1 MFCLRSWLPLLFIPT
16 NASPA
21 FIFLFFV
28 CTYFLNRPCVYC
40 SVLLLIL
47 FVTSCHWSD
56 RCFFD
61 FNSNWFAPRPSTY
74 YYAKNETIATAA
86 ASSVESVAAA
96 AAGGA
101 GAVDSFNATAFEMLN
116 TTVGALAGAAA
127 GEIDRR
133 RAEWTGL
140 GIEWLRSLL
149 GKREWRIECMD
160 LYIRL

>member
-74 YYAKNETIATAA
+74 YYPKNDTIATAA
-86 ASSVESVAAA
+86 A
-96 AAGGA
+96 AAGSGSTGNA
-101 GAVDSFNATAFEMLN
+101 GAVNVTGDNFNATALEMLN

-133 RAEWTGL
+133 RTEWTGL

-149 GKREWRIECMD
+149 GRREWRIECMD
-160 LYIRL
+160 LSIRL

>member
-1 MFCLRSWLPLLFIPT
+1 M
-16 NASPA
+16 
-21 FIFLFFV
+21 

-74 YYAKNETIATAA
+74 YYPKNETIVSSSPSAESLIAA
-86 ASSVESVAAA
+86 AP
-96 AAGGA
+96 GGA
-101 GAVDSFNATAFEMLN
+101 GADNFNATALEMLN

-133 RAEWTGL
+133 RTEWTGL

>member
-1 MFCLRSWLPLLFIPT
+1 
-16 NASPA
+16 
-21 FIFLFFV
+21 
-28 CTYFLNRPCVYC
+28 
-40 SVLLLIL
+40 VLLLIL

-74 YYAKNETIATAA
+74 YYPKNETIAGAA
-86 ASSVESVAAA
+86 ASPSSAESAAM
-96 AAGGA
+96 AGGA
-101 GAVDSFNATAFEMLN
+101 GADNFTATAFEMLN

-133 RAEWTGL
+133 RTEWTGL

-149 GKREWRIECMD
+149 GRREWRIECMD
-160 LYIRL
+160 LNIRL